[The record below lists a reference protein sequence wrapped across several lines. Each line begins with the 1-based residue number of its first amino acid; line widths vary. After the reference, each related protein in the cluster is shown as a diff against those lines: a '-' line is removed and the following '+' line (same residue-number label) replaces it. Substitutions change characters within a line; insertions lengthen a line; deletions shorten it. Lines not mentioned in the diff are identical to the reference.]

1 MMGDPDGPAG
11 DVFSLGITL
20 YELLAMKG
28 FGKIFIRGEKFDE
41 SLNERVDALEL
52 SELGQARATQVRQ
65 VLRLMLAY
73 DPEERPSA
81 QQVVELM
88 EALADEIQDG
98 SIRRFCREIVK
109 PAHETLDYTSN
120 PNDPF
125 TGSTLFEDSSRVRKE
140 AIEDVEKR
148 VTLDIDPVETGAEY
162 ISDVV
167 DPEEP
172 FQDDS
177 GVEPLDITQGEFEH
191 TDVAADGYSAELVSD
206 DPMLEP
212 DEGVS
217 SIQVGSPDAPSTTT
231 EGRGFL
237 GLAVIGLLLGVGVLF
252 GMYTVLV
259 PEETPPVEISSE
271 APKYIPGGRIE
282 TGQAGGQGGDMVL
295 NLVGLGSANVTI
307 SGGMSSFTFRWDGT
321 GTLELIDLDSGSYRL
336 RVRTNNTTEV
346 LEARVESGRTCAYR
360 YDLESEGDEWDESG
374 C

>member
-1 MMGDPDGPAG
+1 
-11 DVFSLGITL
+11 
-20 YELLAMKG
+20 
-28 FGKIFIRGEKFDE
+28 
-41 SLNERVDALEL
+41 
-52 SELGQARATQVRQ
+52 
-65 VLRLMLAY
+65 
-73 DPEERPSA
+73 
-81 QQVVELM
+81 
-88 EALADEIQDG
+88 
-98 SIRRFCREIVK
+98 
-109 PAHETLDYTSN
+109 
-120 PNDPF
+120 
-125 TGSTLFEDSSRVRKE
+125 VRKE

-271 APKYIPGGRIE
+271 A
-282 TGQAGGQGGDMVL
+282 GQGGDMVL